1 MQRVPGWLM
10 ALVGIVSLVAADTG
24 FAQTARS
31 GGNASAQL
39 MQQMQELVSE
49 RTTLQAEN
57 DKLKKQLADVTK
69 DRDALKAGQQTE
81 DRRAKD
87 SAAALQ
93 HSKAQGEAEAQELT
107 QTKAKLQELI
117 GKFRETL
124 TKMREIEAENS
135 ASKQTLAT
143 RQQQLSTCADRNV
156 GLYHL
161 NDEILAHMKKQP
173 GMFSCVA
180 SAEPFTQIA
189 RIRNDNLADDYHY
202 RAQEL
207 QHSVPAK
214 AAAAPGGAAPSPEV
228 PAAPPSPPPAAAP
241 LPAPASPPAPDT
253 KTDR

>member
-1 MQRVPGWLM
+1 
-10 ALVGIVSLVAADTG
+10 VGIVSLVAADTG

-39 MQQMQELVSE
+39 MQQMQELASE

-143 RQQQLSTCADRNV
+143 RQQQLSTCAAVSPQRRDPGAHEEAARNV
-156 GLYHL
+156 FLRG
-161 NDEILAHMKKQP
+161 Q
-173 GMFSCVA
+173 C
-180 SAEPFTQIA
+180 
-189 RIRNDNLADDYHY
+189 
-202 RAQEL
+202 RA
-207 QHSVPAK
+207 VY
-214 AAAAPGGAAPSPEV
+214 
-228 PAAPPSPPPAAAP
+228 
-241 LPAPASPPAPDT
+241 PDRT
-253 KTDR
+253 HPQ